1 MEIFKIIQTYLAVI
15 LTWPVAF
22 FVIALI
28 FMFRFGQSIKT
39 FLENIGTIK
48 FGPFEANQRQNIPE
62 DPKIDNQIEK
72 GLEQKGVVLS
82 DEEVNQVKQ
91 SFEILTK
98 ENEAKDNKIKD
109 SDNLTNYLAQRAEL
123 YEFLYLSLFLVENSK
138 KVLRWFN
145 TQNSRSA
152 TKGYFIYQFLLPPQI
167 NDHVSE
173 KEAILNA
180 LLVNGL
186 ISQSGDLYCVTEKAN
201 RFLNFIGL

>member
-28 FMFRFGQSIKT
+28 FMFKFGQSIKT
-39 FLENIGTIK
+39 FFENIGTIK
-48 FGPFEANQRQNIPE
+48 LGPFEAYQRQNIPE
-62 DPKIDNQIEK
+62 DSKIDNQIEK
-72 GLEQKGVVLS
+72 GLEQKGVVLT
-82 DEEVNQVKQ
+82 DEEANQVKQ
-91 SFEILTK
+91 SFEVLTK

-123 YEFLYLSLFLVENSK
+123 YEFLYLSLFLVDSSK
-138 KVLRWFN
+138 RTLRWFN
-145 TQNSRSA
+145 SQSSKSA
-152 TKGYFIYQFLLPPQI
+152 TKGYFLSQFLLAPQI
-167 NDHVSE
+167 ADHVLE

-186 ISQSGDLYCVTEKAN
+186 ISQNGDLYCITEKAE